1 VLRSG
6 CREGVPELRALASA
20 RGSGAEVAAEIVRLC
35 GQVEAVAGADA
46 HFPRARLVELPEPPP
61 PRSDRGGRAQLVLGT
76 TLYGIWTGIAID
88 VLGDVDG
95 DRLPVLAPLLGMA
108 AGLAGSLYATRG
120 GDVTAGQAWSII
132 TGLDYGTYNGLLWAA
147 ARDART
153 DKGVVGTALG
163 AGMAGGAVGILVAM
177 QRPPQGAVEMVRSGG
192 LYGTAAA
199 LMGALLFAPDSPSSK
214 AIFTTLATG
223 MDVGL
228 ASGAALASQVGI
240 SRNRMLLID
249 AGSIAGLG
257 FGLGGAWLV
266 TGSGGNGRHALGAGG
281 LVGLGV
287 GMAAAIFLTRGM
299 DDRGEAET
307 TTPPAASALAARD
320 ERGRWSFGG
329 FTLVPVAAPDGGPRR
344 GLVGAVV
351 PLVAGRL

>member
-1 VLRSG
+1 MPRVRTSPSRS
-6 CREGVPELRALASA
+6 A
-20 RGSGAEVAAEIVRLC
+20 RLC
-35 GQVEAVAGADA
+35 GQVEA
-46 HFPRARLVELPEPPP
+46 HFPPARLVEVPEPPP
-61 PRSDRGGRAQLVLGT
+61 PPTDRGGRAQLVLGT

-88 VLGDVDG
+88 ILGDVGG
-95 DRLPVLAPLLGMA
+95 DRAPVLAPLLGMA
-108 AGLAGSLYATRG
+108 AGLGGALYATRG
-120 GDVTAGQAWSII
+120 GDITAGQAWSVI

-163 AGMAGGAVGILVAM
+163 AGVAGGAVGILVAL

-192 LYGTAAA
+192 LYGTAAG
-199 LMGALLFAPDSPSSK
+199 LMGALLFASDSPSSK

-228 ASGAALASQVGI
+228 VGGAALASQVAI

-249 AGSIAGLG
+249 AGTVAGLG
-257 FGLGGAWLV
+257 FGLGTAWLAA
-266 TGSGGNGRHALGAGG
+266 GSGGNGRHALGAGG

-287 GMAAAIFLTRGM
+287 GMATAILLTRRM
-299 DDRGEAET
+299 DDRQEAERT
-307 TTPPAASALAARD
+307 SPPAASALAARD

-329 FTLVPVAAPDGGPRR
+329 ITLIPVAAPDGGPAPRPGRAPSCPSPPAASDDRRR
-344 GLVGAVV
+344 GSLLNRGAS
-351 PLVAGRL
+351 PECGSRP